1 MWGPQGAYAVTA
13 ERLIGLIG
21 DRELV
26 LVITSSWLSP
36 QGWGLFAVTTERVLY
51 VPNAQAEDAFA
62 QPITSMLW
70 LLDADVSNDHGD
82 RKCTLIDLER
92 NIVVWFATSA
102 SVEAVNT
109 TLRWAVR
116 VHTNT
121 QPGYEQ
127 AHTDNVL
134 EEFARFEAL
143 RHAHETGALDAESMR
158 QAIARLFAPQ
168 QPPQPDP

>member
-1 MWGPQGAYAVTA
+1 
-13 ERLIGLIG
+13 
-21 DRELV
+21 
-26 LVITSSWLSP
+26 
-36 QGWGLFAVTTERVLY
+36 
-51 VPNAQAEDAFA
+51 
-62 QPITSMLW
+62 
-70 LLDADVSNDHGD
+70 
-82 RKCTLIDLER
+82 
-92 NIVVWFATSA
+92 
-102 SVEAVNT
+102 
-109 TLRWAVR
+109 

-168 QPPQPDP
+168 QPPPPDP